1 MSSVIAPFIAI
12 DGPVASGKTVA
23 GKILAGRLG
32 HAFLDT
38 GVMYRAVTYLALQQL
53 IPLDDP
59 EALTGIM
66 ASSGLRLT
74 RNAGEECRVLVNSG
88 DITDKLRSSEVDR
101 SVSIVSAV
109 PGVRKLLVELQR
121 EIATLGQVVMVG
133 RDIGTVVMSGA
144 GLKVYLDASVTERAS
159 RRYRQLQQ
167 SGSEISYQTVLD
179 DLTRRDYLDS
189 SRELAP
195 LKQADDAI
203 HLLTDDLNLDQ
214 VVDRL
219 EEMARG
225 KTPWRLGT

>member
-1 MSSVIAPFIAI
+1 M
-12 DGPVASGKTVA
+12 
-23 GKILAGRLG
+23 GRQEELG
-32 HAFLDT
+32 L
-38 GVMYRAVTYLALQQL
+38 
-53 IPLDDP
+53 
-59 EALTGIM
+59 
-66 ASSGLRLT
+66 
-74 RNAGEECRVLVNSG
+74 
-88 DITDKLRSSEVDR
+88 
-101 SVSIVSAV
+101 
-109 PGVRKLLVELQR
+109 LQR
-121 EIATLGQVVMVG
+121 AWQQSKEGLGQVVMVG

-225 KTPWRLGT
+225 ETPRKSGT